1 MKNFT
6 LFIFLLISSVIVS
19 ADESLPLH
27 ICTVASRPK
36 PGLQQ
41 LLLSAEKFGLK
52 VEVLGM
58 GLPYKKNGQ
67 KLSYMKMYLE
77 NIPDTDL
84 VLFVDAYDVIFLANE
99 NVIKDKFYSFNSPFV
114 ISAETNCFP
123 FQELASAYPE
133 SPTLFKY
140 LNSGTYM
147 GYAGYIKF
155 LLNEFIIEE
164 DKSDQGQLTK
174 LFLRREH
181 EITLDYYSELFM
193 TLHGIRGNQ
202 IKLEKD
208 PKLVHCLLTG
218 STPSIIHGNGLGKKL
233 YQHIFNTLF
242 GKQ

>member
-6 LFIFLLISSVIVS
+6 LFVFLIISSFIVS
-19 ADESLPLH
+19 AAEPIPLH

-41 LLLSAEKFGLK
+41 LLLSAEKFGLR

-67 KLSYMKMYLE
+67 KLLYVRDYLE

-84 VLFVDAYDVIFLANE
+84 VLFVDAYDVIFLADE
-99 NVIKDKFYSFNSPFV
+99 NIIKDKFYSFNSPFV

-123 FQELASAYPE
+123 FPELASAYPE

-155 LLNEFIIEE
+155 LLNEFPIEE
-164 DKSDQGQLTK
+164 NKSDQGQLTK
-174 LFLRREH
+174 LFLRNSH
-181 EITLDYYSELFM
+181 EITLDYYSELFL
-193 TLHGIRGNQ
+193 TLHGLKGNH
-202 IKLEKD
+202 IKLEKE
-208 PKLVHCLLTG
+208 PKLVHCLVTG
-218 STPSIIHGNGLGKKL
+218 STPPIIHGNGLGKKL

-242 GKQ
+242 K